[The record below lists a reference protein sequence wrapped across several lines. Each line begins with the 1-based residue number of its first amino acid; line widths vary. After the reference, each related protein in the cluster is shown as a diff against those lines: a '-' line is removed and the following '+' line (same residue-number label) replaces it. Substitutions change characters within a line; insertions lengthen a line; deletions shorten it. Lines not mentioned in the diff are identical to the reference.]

1 MYDVTHRCLSG
12 VEGGGKGR
20 EKTRREK
27 MGREKR
33 EERRRGERREKSEN
47 VKYLDFSSKNNFNIF
62 RY

>member
-27 MGREKR
+27 MRREKR
-33 EERRRGERREKSEN
+33 ENGK
-47 VKYLDFSSKNNFNIF
+47 VFFYK
-62 RY
+62 